1 MSSSDLR
8 VHRDTYLDSLV
19 LMSAT
24 VRMEDVEG
32 VEWAAAVMASPSA
45 LEDLRAAG
53 FGGNELDGLGANDL
67 VLAARGRDGEV
78 VEAGL
83 SAGWEAAFSERQEQS
98 AAATAPPR
106 STAAAVRANPES
118 DVAIVSVPG
127 EYAALEAHHALTAG
141 LHVLLFSD
149 GVPLAEE
156 IELKQRAARAGLL
169 VMGPGAGTAVIGGTG
184 LGFANVLSS
193 DGDSKGGVGVVA
205 AAGTGAQEVSAL
217 LDRWG
222 VGVTQVIGVGGRDL
236 SEQVGGTMA
245 RLAVRTLDADP
256 RTDAVL
262 LVSKPPDPDAA
273 AAVLAECRTTPAVAV
288 FLGLDTL
295 DAPAQVTIAPTLE
308 RGAGIAAD
316 LVGASTPLL
325 AAELRDRVATA
336 LDRVDSARSTVRGL
350 FSGGTLCYEAQLI
363 LEGLLGPVHSN
374 EPLRAEHGLPAPE
387 GAHVLLDLGA
397 EEYTRGSAPPD
408 DRPQHPVEAPA
419 GAGGR
424 LLGGGGAPRR
434 RARLRRPRRSRRP
447 GGTAVPGADV
457 RRRPAG
463 RRLRPRDR
471 RRSAG
476 ALAAACRSRG
486 RRLHRAGD
494 ERPRRAR
501 GRRTG
506 APATRARR
514 GRAVR
519 TALVTYST
527 KPRGGVVHTLAL
539 AEALRDGGEDVEVV
553 TLGDPAVGFYRP
565 VRVPVTVVPGPSG
578 DLSLEEK
585 VGQSIDRLTEGL
597 ASVDAAVLHTQDC
610 ISARAAARVRDAGA
624 PVTVVRTVHHV
635 DDFSSRVLMDCQR
648 AAILEPDVVLVVSE
662 IWRRILAEDYGVSA
676 DVVPNGVDRARFAG
690 GSAARALALRASV
703 GAKRRPLLLS
713 VGGIEP
719 RKGSDSLVRA
729 LARLDGG
736 VVDAGGARPVLAVLG
751 GHSFQDHRPYRE
763 AVLAELPELGLEL
776 GVDVVLVGTVPEE
789 DMPSW
794 YRAADVLAYP
804 SVKEGFG
811 LAVLEAMCAGVP
823 VVTSDLPVFREYLT
837 DGQDALLVP
846 VEDVDGLAGALRAA
860 LEDSELRNRLV
871 RAGYA
876 VVGRFTWECAAER
889 HRRIYDDLSGRLVPS
904 GPGLASG

>member
-67 VLAARGRDGEV
+67 VLAVRGRDGEV

-288 FLGLDTL
+288 FLGLDTR

-374 EPLRAEHGLPAPE
+374 EPLPR
-387 GAHVLLDLGA
+387 GA
-397 EEYTRGSAPPD
+397 
-408 DRPQHPVEAPA
+408 
-419 GAGGR
+419 
-424 LLGGGGAPRR
+424 
-434 RARLRRPRRSRRP
+434 
-447 GGTAVPGADV
+447 
-457 RRRPAG
+457 RPA
-463 RRLRPRDR
+463 R
-471 RRSAG
+471 
-476 ALAAACRSRG
+476 
-486 RRLHRAGD
+486 
-494 ERPRRAR
+494 
-501 GRRTG
+501 
-506 APATRARR
+506 
-514 GRAVR
+514 
-519 TALVTYST
+519 
-527 KPRGGVVHTLAL
+527 PRGG
-539 AEALRDGGEDVEVV
+539 
-553 TLGDPAVGFYRP
+553 P
-565 VRVPVTVVPGPSG
+565 
-578 DLSLEEK
+578 
-585 VGQSIDRLTEGL
+585 
-597 ASVDAAVLHTQDC
+597 
-610 ISARAAARVRDAGA
+610 RAAGPRGRGVHAGTC
-624 PVTVVRTVHHV
+624 PTR
-635 DDFSSRVLMDCQR
+635 
-648 AAILEPDVVLVVSE
+648 
-662 IWRRILAEDYGVSA
+662 
-676 DVVPNGVDRARFAG
+676 
-690 GSAARALALRASV
+690 
-703 GAKRRPLLLS
+703 
-713 VGGIEP
+713 
-719 RKGSDSLVRA
+719 
-729 LARLDGG
+729 
-736 VVDAGGARPVLAVLG
+736 
-751 GHSFQDHRPYRE
+751 
-763 AVLAELPELGLEL
+763 
-776 GVDVVLVGTVPEE
+776 
-789 DMPSW
+789 
-794 YRAADVLAYP
+794 
-804 SVKEGFG
+804 
-811 LAVLEAMCAGVP
+811 
-823 VVTSDLPVFREYLT
+823 
-837 DGQDALLVP
+837 
-846 VEDVDGLAGALRAA
+846 
-860 LEDSELRNRLV
+860 
-871 RAGYA
+871 
-876 VVGRFTWECAAER
+876 
-889 HRRIYDDLSGRLVPS
+889 
-904 GPGLASG
+904 